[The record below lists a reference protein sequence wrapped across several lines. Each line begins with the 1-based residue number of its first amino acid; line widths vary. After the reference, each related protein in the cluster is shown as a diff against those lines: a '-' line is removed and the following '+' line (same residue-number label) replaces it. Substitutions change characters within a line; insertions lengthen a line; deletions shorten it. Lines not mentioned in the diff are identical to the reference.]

1 MDQHGPVL
9 HVLRKISD
17 CPDGK
22 ICPAVITVSTQP
34 AHTAVVGKVSGTAG
48 TVYIPDE
55 LTSGA
60 SGLPAAPDRPG
71 YRIMTG
77 DPVSDPHEAAAL
89 AEHVGPG
96 EAVIL
101 VPNDQIPEVLDDVA

>member
-1 MDQHGPVL
+1 MDQYGPVL
-9 HVLRKISD
+9 HVLRKIAD
-17 CPDGK
+17 CPDGR

-34 AHTAVVGKVSGTAG
+34 AHTAVVGKVSDSVG

-55 LTSGA
+55 LIPGA
-60 SGLPAAPDRPG
+60 AGLPAAPHRPG
-71 YRIMTG
+71 YRIITG
-77 DPVSDPHEAAAL
+77 EPVSDPREADAL

-101 VPNDQIPEVLDDVA
+101 VPNDQIPEVLDDAA